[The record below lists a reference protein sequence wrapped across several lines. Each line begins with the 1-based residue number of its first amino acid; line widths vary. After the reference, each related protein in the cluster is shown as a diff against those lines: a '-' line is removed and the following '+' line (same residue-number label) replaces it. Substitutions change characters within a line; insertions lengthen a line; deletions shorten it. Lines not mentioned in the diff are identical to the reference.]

1 MDERQKRLLQD
12 MLKFSKCSDGLAAVG
27 FAASAGSGK
36 TSSPSTAPHH
46 VGSKEKAGTVNQTP
60 KKTQTSTNTSDTHFS
75 GSAFLS
81 SPDPSTIPLPAFD
94 ENDEPKKHSV
104 QAGNGSITNSGKGED
119 SGSTKNVKRQ
129 QKAESPVQQ
138 DKTEILKKFLKVRK
152 A

>member
-12 MLKFSKCSDGLAAVG
+12 MLKFSKCSDGLAEVG
-27 FAASAGSGK
+27 FAANAGSGK

-94 ENDEPKKHSV
+94 ENDEPKKHSIHT
-104 QAGNGSITNSGKGED
+104 GSGSSMNSGKGED
-119 SGSTKNVKRQ
+119 SGSTKNAKK
-129 QKAESPVQQ
+129 KAESPVQQ